1 MIWKLWR
8 VITFFLHRYYHALQY
23 IASAGW
29 PNIPIFQRLC
39 LNRMQPLTW
48 HSGKCESKSLLGKL
62 SHIWTSNYPL
72 GASRLKSVDEAE
84 EEKNTDHKSQHET
97 LHFDFCV
104 YSGELWQTLVL
115 FSLKYVVKKT
125 DRRCCRKTSGSSHCG
140 RSWHRRGTHPKRT
153 QPGGEI
159 RIEIATYWKI
169 YQLGLLKYFQVA
181 HWEEN

>member
-1 MIWKLWR
+1 MESNYFFCTD
-8 VITFFLHRYYHALQY
+8 ITTHCNILLLKWMTKY
-23 IASAGW
+23 
-29 PNIPIFQRLC
+29 IPIFPRLC

-84 EEKNTDHKSQHET
+84 EEADEKNTDHKSQHET

-140 RSWHRRGTHPKRT
+140 RSWHKRGTHPKRT
-153 QPGGEI
+153 QPGGET
-159 RIEIATYWKI
+159 IEIAT
-169 YQLGLLKYFQVA
+169 
-181 HWEEN
+181 H